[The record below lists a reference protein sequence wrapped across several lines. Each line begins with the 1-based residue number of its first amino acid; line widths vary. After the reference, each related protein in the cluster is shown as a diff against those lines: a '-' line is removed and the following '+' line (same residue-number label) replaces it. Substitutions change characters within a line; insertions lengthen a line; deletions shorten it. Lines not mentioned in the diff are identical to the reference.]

1 MAAGHDAR
9 TGGEDDLPPAFVTAV
24 EAMRN
29 AAMRAEVDLEEM
41 PAPRRIASYA
51 FALTGDVTVS
61 RGGEEEDLATGR
73 IVLLHE
79 PDGNEAWDG
88 TFRCV
93 AYVRAEVEDEVAG
106 DDGLL
111 GEVGWSWLTE
121 ALDNHGAGYRAAAG
135 TVTCVTTQSFGQMHG
150 EEHSTQ
156 VEIRASWTPADDG
169 FAAHT
174 RAWGDLMC
182 MAGGLAPVPEGVAVI
197 PSRRRARS

>member
-1 MAAGHDAR
+1 MRGAA
-9 TGGEDDLPPAFVTAV
+9 L
-24 EAMRN
+24 
-29 AAMRAEVDLEEM
+29 RAEVQLEEM

-51 FALTGDVTVS
+51 FALTGDVTVT
-61 RGGEEEDLATGR
+61 RDGEEEDLATGR

-121 ALDNHGAGYRAAAG
+121 ALDNHGAGYHAAAG
-135 TVTCVTTQSFGQMHG
+135 TVTCVTTQSFGQMDG
-150 EEHSTQ
+150 EEHTTQ

-169 FAAHT
+169 FASHVL
-174 RAWGDLMC
+174 AWGELMC
-182 MAGGLAPVPEGVAVI
+182 MAGGLAPVPDGVAVM
-197 PSRRRARS
+197 PNRRRARS